1 MTPDVDRPSNRQVHP
16 SSRGRTRM
24 MRAAMATIVAL
35 VALAASPRVSSAVAA
50 PTDRQ
55 DASSAG
61 PVTAS
66 PTPTE
71 WADTR
76 LVEPAGPTPE
86 PAPAPA
92 PAEAARSITVRHPLV
107 VVNSDGSGTISAEL
121 RTSSRTETALM
132 DVEVEQA
139 GETLP
144 VSSTVMWLPVIP
156 GYPAIVG
163 AASDAGG
170 FVLQVAPPVGS
181 SVTLTF
187 ILDDG
192 TRLTEEAKVV
202 ARSSEHSLIYPKNGT
217 QLAPP
222 GSSGP

>member
-1 MTPDVDRPSNRQVHP
+1 MTLDLDQHVPSLR
-16 SSRGRTRM
+16 RRTRAV
-24 MRAAMATIVAL
+24 RVAMATIIAL
-35 VALAASPRVSSAVAA
+35 VALAASPRVSGAVAA
-50 PTDRQ
+50 PAEPQ
-55 DASSAG
+55 DVSSSE
-61 PVTAS
+61 PVTDAA
-66 PTPTE
+66 TPTE

-76 LVEPAGPTPE
+76 LVDPARPT

-92 PAEAARSITVRHPLV
+92 PAPVEAAGSITVRHPLL

-163 AASDAGG
+163 AASDAGR
-170 FVLQVAPPVGS
+170 FVVPVAPPVGS
-181 SVTLTF
+181 TVTLIF
-187 ILDDG
+187 VLDDG
-192 TRLTEEAKVV
+192 TRLTEETKVV

-217 QLAPP
+217 QLAAP
-222 GSSGP
+222 GESGP